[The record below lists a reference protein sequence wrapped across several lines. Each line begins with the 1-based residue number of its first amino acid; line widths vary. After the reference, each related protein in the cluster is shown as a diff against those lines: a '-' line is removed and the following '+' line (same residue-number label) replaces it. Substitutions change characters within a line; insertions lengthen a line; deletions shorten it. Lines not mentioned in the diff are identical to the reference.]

1 MLRAPLFYLLQFP
14 FLAGCASIF
23 SPASG
28 QDPGKCYSC
37 NHHQQCKTAAARL
50 QVWRIAFFS
59 RLEERKGIKL
69 FVEAL
74 SKLQATTKI
83 SDNPEFEI
91 YIVGP
96 EAVIDM
102 VRTWLVP

>member
-1 MLRAPLFYLLQFP
+1 M
-14 FLAGCASIF
+14 
-23 SPASG
+23 
-28 QDPGKCYSC
+28 
-37 NHHQQCKTAAARL
+37 
-50 QVWRIAFFS
+50 WRIAFFS

-102 VRTWLVP
+102 VRTWLAP